1 MNMINSR
8 MMKKQLVLQ
17 LKKLYNAM
25 GRILAIDYGTKR
37 TGLAVTDPLQI
48 VANPLTT
55 VATKDIFTFLE
66 KYLTDEN
73 VEAIVIGMP
82 RDLFNND
89 SHSTQAVKQF
99 VALVK
104 KKYDAYPVH
113 LHDERFTS
121 KMALDA
127 MIRSGSSKSDRRKK
141 ENIDKLSATIILQ
154 SYMEAESYKK

>member
-1 MNMINSR
+1 M
-8 MMKKQLVLQ
+8 
-17 LKKLYNAM
+17 A
-25 GRILAIDYGTKR
+25 RILAIDYGTKR
-37 TGLAVTDPLQI
+37 VGIAVTDPEKI

-55 VATKDIFTFLE
+55 VPTKDIIT
-66 KYLTDEN
+66 YLKQYLQEEE
-73 VEAIVIGMP
+73 VEAIVVGMP

-99 VALVK
+99 VNQLKRKFA
-104 KKYDAYPVH
+104 AYTLH

-154 SYMEAESYKK
+154 SYMEAQSYKK